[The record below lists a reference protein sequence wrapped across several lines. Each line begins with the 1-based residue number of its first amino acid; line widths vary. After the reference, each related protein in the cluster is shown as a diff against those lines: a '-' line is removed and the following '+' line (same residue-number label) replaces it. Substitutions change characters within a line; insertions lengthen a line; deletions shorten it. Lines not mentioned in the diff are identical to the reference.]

1 MTFPTPHICDYGS
14 ERYSVR
20 EPDGVRY
27 PWDTQPSSLGGL
39 YYPAALAYFDIP
51 KPGSASTADWR
62 GYRYGYTLTEDSLL
76 FVSSIWVLTPQMPL
90 AELIK
95 GNAKWVACND
105 KTGKVT
111 IRDYVCFLINEPIQI
126 EYEKIELT
134 SNERLINQ
142 YWRLGFRLKEGKTN
156 EEEEAEI
163 DKEFGKPIIVRGRL

>member
-62 GYRYGYTLTEDSLL
+62 GYRYGYTLTGSKRTFKYSRGLD
-76 FVSSIWVLTPQMPL
+76 
-90 AELIK
+90 
-95 GNAKWVACND
+95 
-105 KTGKVT
+105 
-111 IRDYVCFLINEPIQI
+111 
-126 EYEKIELT
+126 
-134 SNERLINQ
+134 
-142 YWRLGFRLKEGKTN
+142 N
-156 EEEEAEI
+156 EEVVVKLVVPHYE
-163 DKEFGKPIIVRGRL
+163 